1 MKYVCNIEEDDQPCF
16 LPLSKYD
23 YYLFILTREKII
35 IKGFLN
41 QNYSSK
47 LERKT

>member
-1 MKYVCNIEEDDQPCF
+1 MLTQRIMHIMKD
-16 LPLSKYD
+16 K
-23 YYLFILTREKII
+23 K
-35 IKGFLN
+35 KGFLN